1 MKPGQT
7 VAPSGEPTPALNKG
21 EHRFIYRGWDVVVQ
35 LDGMTQDGCVSGH
48 AELCAGNYHCRLVL
62 ASPHHDGASALR
74 TLSEKA
80 RALVDNREALAAA
93 SERRPDTGDAFD
105 ITAPSP

>member
-1 MKPGQT
+1 MEPGET
-7 VAPSGEPTPALNKG
+7 VAPPGAPTPSLNKG

-35 LDGMTQDGCVSGH
+35 LDGITLDGCVSGH

-62 ASPHHDGASALR
+62 ASPHHDGASAMH

-93 SERRPDTGDAFD
+93 SERRPDS
-105 ITAPSP
+105 TAAMDTPAPTP